1 MYSSVA
7 LLTLQKFNYKLAL
20 AKFPQ
25 RNLAQKSQYISKSI
39 QPDAGFSLIEIIT
52 VVLMIGILAAMALP
66 SWSAFVNRQR
76 VGKAN
81 DAVLAAIQEAQRQA
95 KQKKLSYSVSFKVV
109 SQTPQIVI
117 HPDSETASSIAD
129 TRWQPLG
136 KDVDVQSRQITLL
149 TNLSG
154 KNKVKTSVDTSS
166 TYLNTPQTISFDYMG
181 TLPNLGFATTPTDPN
196 ATSEIKVV
204 VENKNIKRCVIL
216 RTLLGATSTGKDQQC
231 N

>member
-1 MYSSVA
+1 MKTIS
-7 LLTLQKFNYKLAL
+7 FNKG
-20 AKFPQ
+20 FI
-25 RNLAQKSQYISKSI
+25 QKSINENLPRVSAIKYRVNNNS
-39 QPDAGFSLIEIIT
+39 GFTLVEIIT
-52 VVLMIGILAAMALP
+52 VVLMIGILAVILAPNWL
-66 SWSAFVNRQR
+66 SFINRQR

-95 KQKKLSYSVSFKVV
+95 KQKKLNYSVSFRVV
-109 SQTPQIVI
+109 SQIPQIVI

-129 TRWQPLG
+129 SRWKPLG
-136 KDVDVQSRQITLL
+136 KDVDVQSGQITLL

-166 TYLNTPQTISFDYMG
+166 TYLNTPQTITFDYMG
-181 TLPNLGFATTPTDPN
+181 TLPSLGFATTPTDPT

-204 VENKNIKRCVIL
+204 VQNKNIKRCVIL
-216 RTLLGATSTGKDQQC
+216 RTLLGATSTGKDEPC